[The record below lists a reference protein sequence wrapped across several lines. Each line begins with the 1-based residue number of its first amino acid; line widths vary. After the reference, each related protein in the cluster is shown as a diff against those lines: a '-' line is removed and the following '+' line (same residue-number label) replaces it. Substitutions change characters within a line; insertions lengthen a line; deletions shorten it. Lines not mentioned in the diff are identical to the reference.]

1 MHEEGLFTLAKIILT
16 LVIPMS
22 VIPIMFLLSPGGDTK
37 EPEDVF
43 DTD

>member
-1 MHEEGLFTLAKIILT
+1 MFEEGLFTLAKIIAT
-16 LVIPMS
+16 LVIPMAA
-22 VIPIMFLLSPGGDTK
+22 IPVLFLTAAGGDTK

>member
-1 MHEEGLFTLAKIILT
+1 MFEAGLFTLAKIIAT

-22 VIPIMFLLSPGGDTK
+22 VIPILFLLSKSGDTK
-37 EPEDVF
+37 EPEDIF